1 MLGHMN
7 LKKFLK
13 TVKLHENQISM
24 ALGAF
29 ILLVAAIF
37 VIKYIKNIQTQ
48 RNQTNQT
55 QNQNGVVHTI
65 EKGETLWSI
74 SEKYFNNG
82 TGWKKIAE
90 ANNISS
96 PTKLEVG
103 QQLTIPT
110 AEATTAT
117 PVETPQET
125 VSPTPKGQITE
136 EAASTTNAITGASYT
151 VAKGDSLWKIAV
163 RAYGDGYK
171 WSEIAKENHLTHPN
185 VIHSGNILILPR

>member
-1 MLGHMN
+1 MN

-13 TVKLHENQISM
+13 TIKLHENQISM

-37 VIKYIKNIQTQ
+37 VIKYIKNIQTE

-55 QNQNGVVHTI
+55 QNQNQTVHTV

-74 SEKYFNNG
+74 SEKYYKTGFN
-82 TGWKKIAE
+82 WKKIAD
-90 ANNISS
+90 ANTISS

-103 QQLTIPT
+103 QSLII
-110 AEATTAT
+110 
-117 PVETPQET
+117 PVEVTETEVQTPKET
-125 VSPTPKGQITE
+125 EVASPAPKGQITE
-136 EAASTTNAITGASYT
+136 EAASTTNAITGANYT
-151 VAKGDSLWKIAV
+151 VVKGDSLWKIAV

-185 VIHSGNILILPR
+185 VIHTGNVLILPR

>member
-1 MLGHMN
+1 MN

-13 TVKLHENQISM
+13 TIKLHENQISM

-37 VIKYIKNIQTQ
+37 VIKYIKNIQTE

-55 QNQNGVVHTI
+55 QNQSEVIHTI

-82 TGWKKIAE
+82 TDWKKIAE

-110 AEATTAT
+110 GEKEITAT
-117 PVETPQET
+117 EAPKETELT
-125 VSPTPKGQITE
+125 SPTPKGQITE
-136 EAASTTNAITGASYT
+136 EAASTTNAITGANYT
-151 VAKGDSLWKIAV
+151 VVKGDSLWKIAV

-185 VIHSGNILILPR
+185 IIHIGNVLILPR

>member
-1 MLGHMN
+1 MN
-7 LKKFLK
+7 LKKILK

-37 VIKYIKNIQTQ
+37 VIKYIKNIQTE

-55 QNQNGVVHTI
+55 QNQNETIHTI

-82 TGWKKIAE
+82 TDWKKIAE

-110 AEATTAT
+110 GEKETTAT
-117 PVETPQET
+117 EAPKETELA
-125 VSPTPKGQITE
+125 SPAPKGQITE
-136 EAASTTNAITGASYT
+136 EAASTTNAITGANYT
-151 VAKGDSLWKIAV
+151 VVKGDSLWKIAV

-185 VIHSGNILILPR
+185 VIHTGNVLILPR